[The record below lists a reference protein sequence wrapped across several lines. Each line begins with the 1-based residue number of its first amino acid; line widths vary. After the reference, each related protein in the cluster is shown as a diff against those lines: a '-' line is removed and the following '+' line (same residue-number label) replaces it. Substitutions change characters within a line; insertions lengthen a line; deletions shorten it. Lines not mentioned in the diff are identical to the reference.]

1 MKREGVLKKNTIYF
15 YLFFVAMAV
24 IQTIVSDGFNL
35 VEIYKLIGLSIVVF
49 GGIALVE
56 QLYYKL
62 KKWFNYFQK
71 TKIK

>member
-1 MKREGVLKKNTIYF
+1 MKRKGVKKNTMYF

-35 VEIYKLIGLSIVVF
+35 AEICKLIGLSIVVF

-62 KKWFNYFQK
+62 KKM
-71 TKIK
+71 I

>member
-1 MKREGVLKKNTIYF
+1 MKRKGVLKKNTIYF
-15 YLFFVAMAV
+15 YIFFVAMAV

-35 VEIYKLIGLSIVVF
+35 IEICKLIVLSIVVF

-62 KKWFNYFQK
+62 KK
-71 TKIK
+71 